1 MAVRHEVTLGIGSGA
16 LGLSSDPELAA
27 LGLELGAHHP
37 TAHGGLRL
45 HLVLDDDVVVS
56 ARPQIGLLHRG
67 AEKLFEVRDY
77 RQALV
82 LANRHDWH
90 ASFGNELGIVLAVER
105 MLGMEVPE
113 RATWARTM
121 LAELTRVLHHLTFLG
136 AHPLAAGA
144 TTPTYYALDE
154 REALQQLLEEASGGR
169 MHLMLNQVGGLKA
182 DLPDGWTSR
191 TRAAV
196 ALVRARMPLIDAA
209 LASDE
214 LVARLRGVGV
224 LPLDVATAYG
234 TSGPV
239 ARASGLALDL
249 RRDEPYLAYAELGDV
264 LRVVAREEGDA
275 LARYEV
281 LAEQV
286 HVSLDLVDACLDR
299 LDEIGA
305 APVNLKLPKVLR
317 APEGATYCWT
327 ENPSG
332 ISGYLLV
339 SRNEKTPWRL
349 KVRSASFN
357 NLAALPDVLAG
368 ARLGDVVEVLASLFV
383 TVGDADR

>member
-1 MAVRHEVTLGIGSGA
+1 MAELHEVTLGIGSGM
-16 LGLSSDPELAA
+16 
-27 LGLELGAHHP
+27 LGATTDVDVSVSGLDVGLHHP
-37 TAHGGLRL
+37 SAHGGIRL
-45 HLVLDDDVVVS
+45 TLVLDGDVVVS
-56 ARPQIGLLHRG
+56 ARPHIGLLHRG

-121 LAELTRVLHHLTFLG
+121 LAELTRALHHVTFLG
-136 AHPLAAGA
+136 AYPMGAGA
-144 TTPTYYALDE
+144 ATPAYYALDE
-154 REALQQLLEEASGGR
+154 REALQRLLEEASGGR

-182 DLPDGWTSR
+182 DLPEGWTAR
-191 TRAAV
+191 ARDAVAFVRGRLPVLDAAV
-196 ALVRARMPLIDAA
+196 ADAGFR
-209 LASDE
+209 E
-214 LVARLRGVGV
+214 RLHGVGV
-224 LPLDVATAYG
+224 LDREVAASYG
-234 TSGPV
+234 ASGPV
-239 ARASGLALDL
+239 ARASGLDLDL
-249 RRDEPYLAYAELGDV
+249 RRDDPYLAYAALGDA
-264 LRVVAREEGDA
+264 LRVVARTDGDC

-281 LAEQV
+281 LAEEA
-286 HVSLDLVDACLDR
+286 HVSLELVEACLDR
-299 LDEIGA
+299 LDAIGP

-317 APEGATYCWT
+317 APEGHTYCWT

-349 KVRSASFN
+349 KLRSASYN
-357 NLAALPDVLAG
+357 NLAVLPELLAG
-368 ARLGDVVEVLASLFV
+368 ERLGDVVEVLGSLFYV
-383 TVGDADR
+383 VGDVDR